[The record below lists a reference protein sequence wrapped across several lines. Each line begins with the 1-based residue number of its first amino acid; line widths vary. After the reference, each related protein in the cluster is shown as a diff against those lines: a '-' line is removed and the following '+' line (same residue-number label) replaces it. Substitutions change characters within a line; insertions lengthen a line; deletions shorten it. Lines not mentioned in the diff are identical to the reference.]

1 MNHALVEALDGVA
14 IFDPQ
19 QITDGVIVD
28 TMICYLAESIF
39 LQMVMDSNK
48 AWNKADTPSKAIH
61 AETELRELIK
71 VVVDKHMAPKLVGNI
86 RTFSK
91 NQMVKIERQVIIEA
105 WQEWEAYQ

>member
-1 MNHALVEALDGVA
+1 
-14 IFDPQ
+14 
-19 QITDGVIVD
+19 
-28 TMICYLAESIF
+28 
-39 LQMVMDSNK
+39 MDSNK

-91 NQMVKIERQVIIEA
+91 NQMINIERQVIIEA